1 MYGKQLMMI
10 TKNGMNPSVSTEILE
25 INRNTKNKNLI
36 YIYTNFI
43 QKAFGLKILILLSN
57 GQNSDFQIPL

>member
-1 MYGKQLMMI
+1 MMI

-36 YIYTNFI
+36 YTNFI